1 MQRKKKS
8 WSYTFSRESQM
19 HNNQTWMEL
28 MSNKGMMYIQYS
40 KADPAAVEMAEWPD
54 NETWHYTQQE
64 SDGMW
69 VTWPDK
75 DLLFRH
81 NPPIQ
86 CWIDYQYKLHIFESP
101 IIVIISI
108 IYLIVCIYW
117 YRVRLHCLCKD
128 HFAIHHKHY
137 SDINFPMG
145 EI

>member
-1 MQRKKKS
+1 MQRKKSHDHIHSAENHKCTTTKHEWNS
-8 WSYTFSRESQM
+8 CRIKEWCT
-19 HNNQTWMEL
+19 
-28 MSNKGMMYIQYS
+28 YS
-40 KADPAAVEMAEWPD
+40 TQKADPAAVEMAEWPD

-86 CWIDYQYKLHIFESP
+86 CWIDYQYKLHIFKSP